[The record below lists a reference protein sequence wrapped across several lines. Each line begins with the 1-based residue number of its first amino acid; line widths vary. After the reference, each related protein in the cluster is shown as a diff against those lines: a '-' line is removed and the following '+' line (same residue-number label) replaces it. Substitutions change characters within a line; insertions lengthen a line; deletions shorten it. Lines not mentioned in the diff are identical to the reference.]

1 MHMICIWY
9 AYASPYSD
17 CSVSE
22 CMSDCSVSEHGKH
35 WKAFICFVRRPAQS
49 AWSPQKSREA
59 KCSQMDLNVPSGLS
73 RQWNGAKLSCGWD
86 GRWYSYIEFSSRMSC
101 THSCWVDSHCCC
113 LYTVILVGY
122 RCLYDVI
129 CSISLFLWK
138 LCTPNPWLVIFLNT
152 VLGCPHPFYWVLDPP
167 KKRCIRHNFTEFII
181 IPYHKPTFSHV
192 TITYNHIITPL

>member
-1 MHMICIWY
+1 MCARYAYDMHMICIY
-9 AYASPYSD
+9 
-17 CSVSE
+17 
-22 CMSDCSVSEHGKH
+22 SDCSVSEHGKH

-101 THSCWVDSHCCC
+101 THSCWLDTVATVVVCILSFLLVIDVYMM
-113 LYTVILVGY
+113 LYVVY
-122 RCLYDVI
+122 
-129 CSISLFLWK
+129 
-138 LCTPNPWLVIFLNT
+138 LCFSENCAPQNPWLVIFLNT
-152 VLGCPHPFYWVLDPP
+152 VLGCPHPFYCVLDPP
-167 KKRCIRHNFTEFII
+167 KKICIRHNFTEFII